1 VREVLF
7 IALDVIDKVANA
19 AERGGDFLTLI
30 EPEIPQEIKDDLRHM
45 IQLTDQCA
53 DKLREG
59 SYNLFLNAEN
69 VFEDTRRIEQLEGEV
84 DTYVWKSIERV
95 FRDEKIVKFS
105 EKMMLRE
112 LILHVNTI
120 TNRMEDASDRLD
132 VIDLKLKT

>member
-1 VREVLF
+1 MLF

-53 DKLREG
+53 DKLRE
-59 SYNLFLNAEN
+59 SIYNLFLNAEN